1 MRTLS
6 YKFFSLLKYPNNKNV
21 IGEKIQNSWKWS
33 TQLDIVRYVNNAVE
47 ILEQN
52 NVKQNDR
59 IFYKGKNT
67 KEFLA
72 WNLAANAKGCI
83 WVSTYEDQSIHHVN
97 HILKDSKPKLFKLFN
112 LA

>member
-21 IGEKIQNSWKWS
+21 IGEKIKSWKWS
-33 TQLDIVRYVNNAVE
+33 THDIARYVNNAVE

-59 IFYKGKNT
+59 ILYKGKNS
-67 KEFLA
+67 KEFYMELA
-72 WNLAANAKGCI
+72 KC
-83 WVSTYEDQSIHHVN
+83 
-97 HILKDSKPKLFKLFN
+97 
-112 LA
+112 